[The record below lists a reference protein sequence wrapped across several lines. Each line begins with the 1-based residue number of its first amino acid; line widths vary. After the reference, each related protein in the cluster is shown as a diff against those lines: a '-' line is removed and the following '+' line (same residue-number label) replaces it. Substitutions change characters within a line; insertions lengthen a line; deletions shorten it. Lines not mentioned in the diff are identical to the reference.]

1 MPNNGKQTFSGNI
14 WLGIFFICTTLA
26 VLVLSSSIQS
36 IGLGNNF
43 DPGPKAFP
51 IGLSLLLAAG
61 GAFEFVRRKPSEP
74 KEVPAT
80 GEEKSVLLL
89 LGAFA
94 VYVILLPWLG
104 FATSTLIMAT
114 TMMMILGNPWW
125 RALSLSLVLLT
136 IIYVLFVQFFRVQ
149 LPGGVF
155 GMPF

>member
-1 MPNNGKQTFSGNI
+1 MPNKGKQQNSGDL
-14 WLGIFFICTTLA
+14 WLGLFFICVTLA
-26 VLVLSSSIQS
+26 VLVLSSSIKS

-61 GAFEFVRRKPSEP
+61 GVFEFIRRNPARLREEPVR
-74 KEVPAT
+74 
-80 GEEKSVLLL
+80 GEAKSVLLL
-89 LGAFA
+89 LAAFA

-104 FATSTLIMAT
+104 FAISTLIMAT

-125 RALSLSLVLLT
+125 SALSLSLVLLT
-136 IIYVLFVQFFRVQ
+136 IIYILFVLFFRVH
-149 LPGGVF
+149 LPSGVF